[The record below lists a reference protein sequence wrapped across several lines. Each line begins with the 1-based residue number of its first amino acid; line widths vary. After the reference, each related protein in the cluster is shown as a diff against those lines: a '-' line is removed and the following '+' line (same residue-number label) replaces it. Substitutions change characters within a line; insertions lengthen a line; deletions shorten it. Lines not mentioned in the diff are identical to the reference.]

1 MYSDSY
7 GGIAGG
13 NKLYRSETS
22 MQQGYVYTA
31 SQICDLL
38 NSKASTRVIDVY
50 FICFH
55 GKTIMHSELCSLW
68 SNQHCQHTLK
78 LEPCSQAFS
87 PSSYCKPLQI
97 NSLFCILLH
106 RKLHGGQGRHESEYR
121 LDLDTANK
129 RQHYIFIFICLHIL
143 YTSQLSAE
151 SCTHKGRLFWG
162 SQVYKVVD
170 GHALYV

>member
-22 MQQGYVYTA
+22 LQQGYVYTA

-38 NSKASTRVIDVY
+38 NGKASTQVIDVY
-50 FICFH
+50 FVCFH

-97 NSLFCILLH
+97 NSLLLSSYTENYM
-106 RKLHGGQGRHESEYR
+106 GGRAGM
-121 LDLDTANK
+121 
-129 RQHYIFIFICLHIL
+129 
-143 YTSQLSAE
+143 
-151 SCTHKGRLFWG
+151 
-162 SQVYKVVD
+162 KVNTD
-170 GHALYV
+170 SI